1 MDMNW
6 DKINRIAEN
15 NQNTAMAGEKK
26 FERSIFA
33 KFPAGM
39 HKLRIIPV
47 GNKLEGLPFVEIGQ
61 HSFRLPDDKGQLRT
75 QFVMCWQFLM
85 NNLNSFE
92 TIEEKR
98 SKSLLS
104 YLVTKQADG
113 TQKLDPAN
121 QSLYEQHGCP
131 VCQAFLSMERYGVD
145 KNVRNGFFVKQQWIW
160 NVLWKWNGFSGDN
173 KIYVWGVSK
182 KHFNHII
189 NVITQDKKAGI
200 FTLDPTNGFDHSWNA
215 VGGNDFSRRYD
226 APMFD
231 RVPSPLHLTPDQ
243 IPFDLVEVASNSFK
257 PYQDVV
263 NLLKR
268 TASELLQS
276 IGHTIQGDQA
286 LSVPM
291 TYQNPSAMA
300 VPPTPQV
307 ANLIAQREQ
316 LSQAAPINIPSA
328 VQAPN
333 VVQFPQPAAQ
343 VFPSHSGGGA
353 VLSGVAQFPPS
364 NQPWAMPGTPG
375 NPLPAQAIPVQPVQE
390 ERKHLGGGYYQVGN
404 TVYKPDGSVAF

>member
-1 MDMNW
+1 MDNLNW

-15 NQNTAMAGEKK
+15 NQNTAQAGEKK

-47 GNKLEGLPFVEIGQ
+47 GNKLEGLPFVELGQ

-92 TIEEKR
+92 TIEDKR
-98 SKSLLS
+98 TKSLLS
-104 YLVTKQADG
+104 YLVTKQQDG

-160 NVLWKWNGFSGDN
+160 NVLWKANGFSGDN
-173 KIYVWGVSK
+173 KIYVWGTSK

-189 NVITQDKKAGI
+189 NVITMDKKAGI
-200 FTLDPTNGFDHSWNA
+200 FTLDPNNGFDHSWNA
-215 VGGNDFSRRYD
+215 SGGNDFSRRYD

-231 RVPSPLHLTPDQ
+231 RVPSPLHLSPDQ

-268 TASELLQS
+268 SASELLQS
-276 IGHTIQGDQA
+276 IGHTIQGDQS

-300 VPPTPQV
+300 VPTMPG
-307 ANLIAQREQ
+307 N
-316 LSQAAPINIPSA
+316 AP
-328 VQAPN
+328 VQQNN
-333 VVQFPQPAAQ
+333 VVQFPQPAPQ
-343 VFPSHSGGGA
+343 
-353 VLSGVAQFPPS
+353 
-364 NQPWAMPGTPG
+364 AMPAWSAQGQVMPIAQTFQNAPPQALV
-375 NPLPAQAIPVQPVQE
+375 NPPLQPTQPVYPNQTLPVAPVQE
-390 ERKHLGGGYYQVGN
+390 ERKDLGGGYYQVGN
-404 TVYKPDGSVAF
+404 TVYKPDGTVAF

>member
-1 MDMNW
+1 MNW

-15 NQNTAMAGEKK
+15 NQNTAQAGEKK

-47 GNKLEGLPFVEIGQ
+47 GNKLEGLPFVELGQ

-92 TIEEKR
+92 TIEDKR

-104 YLVTKQADG
+104 YLVTKQQDG

-160 NVLWKWNGFSGDN
+160 NVLWKHNGFSGDN
-173 KIYVWGVSK
+173 KVYVWGTSK

-189 NVITQDKKAGI
+189 NVITMDKKAGI
-200 FTLDPTNGFDHSWNA
+200 FTLDPNNGFDHSWNA
-215 VGGNDFSRRYD
+215 SGGNDFSRRYD
-226 APMFD
+226 APMFE
-231 RVPSPLHLTPDQ
+231 RVASPLHLAPDQ
-243 IPFDLVEVASNSFK
+243 VPFDLVEVASNSFK
-257 PYQDVV
+257 PYQEVV

-268 TASELLQS
+268 AASELLQS

-291 TYQNPSAMA
+291 TYQNPSAMS
-300 VPPTPQV
+300 VPNMPGNTP
-307 ANLIAQREQ
+307 
-316 LSQAAPINIPSA
+316 

-333 VVQFPQPAAQ
+333 VVQFPTVNQMVQPFIPVPQGQVQQAQ
-343 VFPSHSGGGA
+343 QINVPVNPAHAFQASPP
-353 VLSGVAQFPPS
+353 VTFPP
-364 NQPWAMPGTPG
+364 
-375 NPLPAQAIPVQPVQE
+375 QAIPVAPVQE
-390 ERKHLGGGYYQVGN
+390 ERKDLGGGYYQVGN

>member
-1 MDMNW
+1 MNW

-15 NQNTAMAGEKK
+15 NQNTAQAGEKK

-47 GNKLEGLPFVEIGQ
+47 GNKLEGLPFVELGQ

-92 TIEEKR
+92 TIEDKR

-104 YLVTKQADG
+104 YLVTKQQDG

-160 NVLWKWNGFSGDN
+160 NVLWKANGFSGDN
-173 KIYVWGVSK
+173 KIYVWGTSK

-189 NVITQDKKAGI
+189 NVITMDKKAGI
-200 FTLDPTNGFDHSWNA
+200 FTLDPNNGFDHSWNA
-215 VGGNDFSRRYD
+215 SGGNDFSRRYD

-231 RVPSPLHLTPDQ
+231 RVPSPLHLAPDQ
-243 IPFDLVEVASNSFK
+243 IPFDLVEVACNSFK

-268 TASELLQS
+268 SASELLQS
-276 IGHTIQGDQA
+276 IGHTIQGDQS

-316 LSQAAPINIPSA
+316 LSQAPPINVPSA
-328 VQAPN
+328 IQPAPQAMQFQTGQPVSHPAIPQSVQQFQNVQAPMP
-333 VVQFPQPAAQ
+333 FSPPQLAYP
-343 VFPSHSGGGA
+343 
-353 VLSGVAQFPPS
+353 
-364 NQPWAMPGTPG
+364 NQTV
-375 NPLPAQAIPVQPVQE
+375 PVEVPQQE
-390 ERKHLGGGYYQVGN
+390 EKKDLGGGYYQVGN
-404 TVYKPDGSVAF
+404 TVYKPDGTVAF